1 MNEFFVT
8 SHFKNILLL
17 DGLNAFFFFFSDLD
31 TPMDWGKH
39 EKLSFF
45 WHSIF
50 NERNSQISFLFRK
63 KKTIRKFEENLINTK
78 YDMQERE

>member
-17 DGLNAFFFFFSDLD
+17 DGLNASFVLSLD

-50 NERNSQISFLFRK
+50 NEMNSQISFLFG
-63 KKTIRKFEENLINTK
+63 KKT
-78 YDMQERE
+78 